1 MFIDLMNSIISLHQQ
16 QEKFNDVLKE
26 IDSEFGGCYIN
37 NKSIDKLYNLLKDL
51 TNDSSDI
58 IGYWLWELEFGERYE
73 EGCVTEE
80 DGTPIPL
87 KTLDDVWNYL
97 VDENK

>member
-1 MFIDLMNSIISLHQQ
+1 MNSIIDLHHQ

-37 NKSIDKLYNLLKDL
+37 NKSIDKLYNLLRDL
-51 TNDSSDI
+51 TNDKSDI

-73 EGCVTEE
+73 EGCVSEE

>member
-1 MFIDLMNSIISLHQQ
+1 MNSIIDLHQQ
-16 QEKFNDVLKE
+16 QEKFNNVLQE
-26 IDSEFGGCYIN
+26 MDSEFGGCYIN
-37 NKSIDKLYNLLKDL
+37 NKSIDKLYNLLRDL
-51 TNDSSDI
+51 TNDKSDI

-73 EGCVTEE
+73 EGCVSEE